1 MHQTTSKVV
10 VTGGAGFIG
19 SHLVDH
25 LLESTRAEVVV
36 LDNLHRGRLANLGA
50 SEQRCGADCGTRF
63 AKSQLIGIHHTKM
76 KEAEVAYRPGGGA
89 DVEGIAGTDKYD
101 AQAVEFALGRQG
113 RRVYSRRE
121 VMK

>member
-1 MHQTTSKVV
+1 MTEADS
-10 VTGGAGFIG
+10 GGSDDESAVRDGFG
-19 SHLVDH
+19 DG
-25 LLESTRAEVVV
+25 LE
-36 LDNLHRGRLANLGA
+36 LLGA

-63 AKSQLIGIHHTKM
+63 AKSQLIGIYHTKM
-76 KEAEVAYRPGGGA
+76 EEAEVAHRPGGGA